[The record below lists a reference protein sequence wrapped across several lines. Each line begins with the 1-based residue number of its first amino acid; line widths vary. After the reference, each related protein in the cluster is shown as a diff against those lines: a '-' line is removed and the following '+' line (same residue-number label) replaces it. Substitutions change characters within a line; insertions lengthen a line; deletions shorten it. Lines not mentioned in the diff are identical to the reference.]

1 VLSLLE
7 EELLSQFEELFEVV
21 LPLSV
26 HFEVSL
32 DNLIFEDVGGEEDQK
47 IDINVQ
53 IEEDREFQ
61 VFQLNKELQQKN
73 KELQWLKIDKDQQ
86 IQQLQ
91 EKVQY
96 LQKVLTEASKLLEK
110 KTQGKGV

>member
-1 VLSLLE
+1 MQVE
-7 EELLSQFEELFEVV
+7 K
-21 LPLSV
+21 
-26 HFEVSL
+26 
-32 DNLIFEDVGGEEDQK
+32 K
-47 IDINVQ
+47 IRQ

-61 VFQLNKELQQKN
+61 VIQLSKELQQKN

-86 IQQLQ
+86 SQNSEDGISVQQLQ